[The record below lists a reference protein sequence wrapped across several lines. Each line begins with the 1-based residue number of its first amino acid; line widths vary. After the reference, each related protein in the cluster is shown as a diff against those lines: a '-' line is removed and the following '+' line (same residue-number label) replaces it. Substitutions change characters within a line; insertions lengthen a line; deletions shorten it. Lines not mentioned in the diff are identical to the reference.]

1 MSFDQ
6 VMQRD
11 SSREN
16 DLRDALVIL
25 ASLLM
30 SYILHFPCIDQ
41 DLCSSNGC
49 ISAVN

>member
-1 MSFDQ
+1 
-6 VMQRD
+6 MQRD

-41 DLCSSNGC
+41 DLCSSNGY